1 MFCRQ
6 DQIQNLKKRIK
17 WIYRFHRDQINQL
30 LNLITEII
38 TIIIIIMLII
48 IILIKFFFNYNID
61 NISSYN
67 YVLPLLSSPVH
78 HFYLLWYQYKRRTH
92 KHRTLQRSDSTNVGP
107 TNIGRYKGR
116 TVQTSDWYKRRT
128 STNVGLCLSLK
139 EKTISI
145 KNKLKIT
152 HLL

>member
-92 KHRTLQRSDSTNVGP
+92 KHRTLQRSDSTNVGL
-107 TNIGRYKGR
+107 
-116 TVQTSDWYKRRT
+116 VQTSDQYKRRT
-128 STNVGLCLSLK
+128 LFEFERK
-139 EKTISI
+139 DHFYK
-145 KNKLKIT
+145 K
-152 HLL
+152 